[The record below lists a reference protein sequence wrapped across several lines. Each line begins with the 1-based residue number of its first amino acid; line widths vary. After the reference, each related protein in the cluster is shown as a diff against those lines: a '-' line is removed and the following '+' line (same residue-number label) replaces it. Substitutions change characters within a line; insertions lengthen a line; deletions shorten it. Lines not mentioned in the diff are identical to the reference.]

1 VGPPKGPATG
11 GYEIRFSWQAI
22 SNKNRSALNQHL
34 SPLIELQ
41 KLDLQIMEISEQR
54 RKIPDRLH
62 QVETPLREAR
72 QVLQETLALMEAAVK
87 ERRGYERDVEAQDAH
102 NDKMRA
108 RLSEI
113 KTNKEYQAH
122 LFELQ
127 MANKKK
133 SEIEDKVL
141 ACMEKV
147 EQLQQTMKESQE
159 RVETVERT
167 FAQEK
172 RVLDELEERL
182 SRELTDLE
190 AQQRQQAAHVD
201 RGLLDRYAKL
211 RSARKDQALAAIKN
225 GMCTGCRLQI
235 PPQLVAE
242 VKRSQDL
249 HTCPYCHRMLYWE
262 GEPATDSK
270 PATETAKDTSLEVG
284 ESV

>member
-1 VGPPKGPATG
+1 
-11 GYEIRFSWQAI
+11 
-22 SNKNRSALNQHL
+22 LNQNL

-41 KLDLQIMEISEQR
+41 KLDLRIMEINEQR
-54 RKIPDRLH
+54 RKIPERLH
-62 QVETPLREAR
+62 AVEAPLREAK
-72 QVLQETLALMEAAVK
+72 QTLQDTNASIEALVK
-87 ERRGYERDVEAQDAH
+87 ERRAHEKDVEAQDAH

-141 ACMEKV
+141 ACMEKIELLQVTLKEAQEKVNVV
-147 EQLQQTMKESQE
+147 EK
-159 RVETVERT
+159 T

-172 RVLDELEERL
+172 QVLDELDRKL
-182 SRELTDLE
+182 SGELAGLE
-190 AQQRQQAAHVD
+190 AQQRERSTQVE
-201 RGLLDRYAKL
+201 RGLLERYKKL
-211 RSARKDQALAAIKN
+211 KHSRKDQALAAIKD
-225 GMCTGCRLQI
+225 GMCSGCRLQI

-262 GEPATDSK
+262 GEVPVENKSGAEGVKDS
-270 PATETAKDTSLEVG
+270 SLEVG

>member
-1 VGPPKGPATG
+1 M
-11 GYEIRFSWQAI
+11 
-22 SNKNRSALNQHL
+22 NQHL

-41 KLDLQIMEISEQR
+41 KLDLRISEVSEHR

-62 QVETPLREAR
+62 QVEAPLREAR
-72 QVLQETLALMEAAVK
+72 QVLLEMTASMESAVK
-87 ERRGYERDVEAQDAH
+87 ERRGYERDVDAQDAH

-147 EQLQQTMKESQE
+147 EQLQGTIKEVQE
-159 RVETVERT
+159 RVEVAERA

-172 RVLDELEERL
+172 RVLDELEKKL
-182 SRELTDLE
+182 SDELADLE
-190 AQQRQQAAHVD
+190 VQQRERASHVE
-201 RGLLDRYAKL
+201 RGLLDRYVKL
-211 RSARKDQALAAIKN
+211 KSARKDHALAAIKA

-235 PPQLVAE
+235 PPQLIAE

-262 GEPATDSK
+262 GEPTADSK
-270 PATETAKDTSLEVG
+270 SPTETTKDSSLEVG

>member
-1 VGPPKGPATG
+1 MK
-11 GYEIRFSWQAI
+11 Q
-22 SNKNRSALNQHL
+22 NL

-41 KLDLQIMEISEQR
+41 KLDLRIMEISEQR

-62 QVETPLREAR
+62 QMETPLREAR
-72 QVLQETLALMEAAVK
+72 QQLHDTNASMEALVK
-87 ERRGYERDVEAQDAH
+87 ERRSHERDVEAQDAH

-141 ACMEKV
+141 ACMEKID
-147 EQLQQTMKESQE
+147 QLQHALKEAQE
-159 RVETVERT
+159 RVKSVEETFT
-167 FAQEK
+167 QEK
-172 RVLDELEERL
+172 QVLDDLDRKLAGELAE
-182 SRELTDLE
+182 LE
-190 AQQRQQAAHVD
+190 AQQRERASRVE
-201 RGLLDRYAKL
+201 RGLLERYTKL
-211 RSARKDQALAAIKN
+211 KSSRKDQALAAIKG
-225 GMCTGCRLQI
+225 GMCSGCRLQI
-235 PPQLVAE
+235 PPQLIAE

-262 GEPATDSK
+262 GEPATESK
-270 PATETAKDTSLEVG
+270 SATDNAKDSTLEVG

>member
-1 VGPPKGPATG
+1 M
-11 GYEIRFSWQAI
+11 
-22 SNKNRSALNQHL
+22 NQNL

-41 KLDLQIMEISEQR
+41 KLDLRIMELSEQR
-54 RKIPDRLH
+54 KKIPERLR

-72 QVLQETLALMEAAVK
+72 QLLQDTNVSMEALVK
-87 ERRGYERDVEAQDAH
+87 ERRAHERDVEAQDAH

-141 ACMEKV
+141 ACMEKI
-147 EQLQQTMKESQE
+147 EQLQRTVNDAQE
-159 RVETVERT
+159 RVRGAEQA
-167 FAQEK
+167 FSQEK
-172 RVLDELEERL
+172 QVLDELDRKL
-182 SRELTDLE
+182 AGELTELE
-190 AQQRQQAAHVD
+190 TQQRQRASQVE
-201 RGLLDRYAKL
+201 RGLLERYTRLKN
-211 RSARKDQALAAIKN
+211 ARKDQALAAIKG
-225 GMCTGCRLQI
+225 GMCAGCRLQI

-249 HTCPYCHRMLYWE
+249 HTCPYCHRMLFWE
-262 GEPATDSK
+262 GEPTAENK
-270 PATETAKDTSLEVG
+270 PAADPAKDSTLEVG